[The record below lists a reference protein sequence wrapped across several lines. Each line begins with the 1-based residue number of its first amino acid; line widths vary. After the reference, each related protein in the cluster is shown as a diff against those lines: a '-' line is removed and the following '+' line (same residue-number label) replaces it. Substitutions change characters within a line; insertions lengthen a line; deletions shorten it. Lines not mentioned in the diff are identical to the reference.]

1 MSSRKQ
7 GQFWWGSEAMAGRDG
22 GGVLGDEGS
31 RGDGRGWVLLWVVG
45 DCGWWLRGNEKFSSL
60 QKR

>member
-1 MSSRKQ
+1 
-7 GQFWWGSEAMAGRDG
+7 MAGRDG